1 MRFIAGLLTLSASLG
16 VLAAGAVAQSN
27 WSRVILRSPAGTIV
41 LGNPQAKVRLTQYV
55 SYTCIECA
63 RFQVEADAVLQLAYV
78 PSGQLAIEVQHVIRS
93 PIDLTAAMLA
103 NCGAK
108 EKFFLNHSAL
118 LFGQARWLKP
128 LNGATSAQRRR
139 WEQADLG
146 ARNRAITADFKL
158 YDVMAGRGYDRQSVE
173 HCLTD
178 RAMAARLEAQSKA
191 AIDAGVTTTPG
202 FAINGKLLSSTHD
215 WARLRP
221 QLDESLK

>member
-1 MRFIAGLLTLSASLG
+1 MRALASLLYLACSLG
-16 VLAAGAVAQSN
+16 VLAAGAMAQSG
-27 WSRVILRSPAGTIV
+27 WSRALQRTSAGTNV

-55 SYTCIECA
+55 SYTCTDCA

-78 PSGQLAIEVQHVIRS
+78 PSGRLAIEVHHVIRS

-103 NCGAK
+103 NCGPK

-128 LNGATSAQRRR
+128 LVSATATQRRR

-146 ARNRAITADFKL
+146 ARNRAIAADFRL
-158 YDVMAGRGYDRQSVE
+158 YDLMATRGYDRQNVE
-173 HCLTD
+173 QCLID
-178 RAMAARLEAQSKA
+178 RAMAARLEAQSQA
-191 AIDAGVTTTPG
+191 ASAAGVSATPG
-202 FAINGKLLSSTHD
+202 FAINGKLLLNTHD

>member
-1 MRFIAGLLTLSASLG
+1 MRVFTGLLTLAASLG
-16 VLAAGAVAQSN
+16 VLAAGAMAQSN
-27 WSRVILRSPAGTIV
+27 WSRAMLRTPAGTNL

-55 SYTCIECA
+55 SYTCADCA
-63 RFQVEADAVLQLAYV
+63 RFQLEADAVLQLAYI
-78 PSGQLAIEVQHVIRS
+78 PSGRLAIEVHHVIRS

-128 LNGATSAQRRR
+128 LTGATSTQRRR

-146 ARNRAITADFKL
+146 ARNRAIASDFKL
-158 YDVMAGRGYDRQSVE
+158 YDIMATRGYDRQTVE
-173 HCLTD
+173 RCLTD
-178 RAMAARLEAQSKA
+178 RAMAYRLEAQSKA
-191 AIDAGVTTTPG
+191 ASDAGVTTTPG
-202 FAINGKLLSSTHD
+202 FAINGKLLSNTHD
-215 WARLRP
+215 WAGLRP

>member
-1 MRFIAGLLTLSASLG
+1 M
-16 VLAAGAVAQSN
+16 AQSN
-27 WSRVILRSPAGTIV
+27 WSRAILRTSAGTNV

-55 SYTCIECA
+55 SYTCTDCS
-63 RFQVEADAVLQLAYV
+63 RFQVEADAVLQLAYI
-78 PSGQLAIEVQHVIRS
+78 PSGRLAIEVHHVIRN

-128 LNGATSAQRRR
+128 LASATATQRRR

-146 ARNRAITADFKL
+146 ARNRAIAADFKL
-158 YDVMAGRGYDRQSVE
+158 YDVMATRGYDRQSVE
-173 HCLTD
+173 RCLTD
-178 RAMAARLEAQSKA
+178 RTMADRLAAQSKVA
-191 AIDAGVTTTPG
+191 DETGVTKTPG
-202 FAINGKLLSSTHD
+202 FAINGKLLSNTHD
-215 WARLRP
+215 WAGLRP